1 MPCIKEITKEN
12 ILLEQGTYLMT
23 VVTRMG
29 SKSKRVV
36 IYVHVGER
44 NSSALQYSC
53 LENPKDRGAW
63 WAAAHGVPKSPTRLS
78 DEHTDVYAWL
88 IHFAVQ

>member
-1 MPCIKEITKEN
+1 MPCIKQITKEN

-44 NSSALQYSC
+44 NGSALQYSC

-63 WAAAHGVPKSPTRLS
+63 WAAAHGVPKSRT
-78 DEHTDVYAWL
+78 
-88 IHFAVQ
+88 